1 MLMGRALARSAQ
13 RHPDKTAIVC
23 EDRSWTYRQFNARVN
38 RLANTLSGL
47 GLIKGDKL
55 AVLALNGPEYLE
67 IYHATA
73 KLGVWM
79 VPINHRLKAPEIAY
93 RISHSQAAGL
103 VLGPE
108 FVLLYDSLPA
118 EARRAVAE
126 RLLVLGQGP
135 TPAGAHGY
143 EDLLA
148 QASEAEPQVELHHED
163 ILFIGYTG
171 GTTGRSKGALTSNR
185 AIVAGYLYKVLDYAL
200 GQGEITLN
208 PGPFWHTAPRNF
220 TSLALYMGGTAVVM
234 KSFDPVEYLRLV
246 QKHRVT
252 YSFLVPTM
260 FSAILALPDHQ
271 AYDTSSLRVL
281 LSGGSP
287 LPTPVKE
294 AALKRFGPVL
304 NEFYAATETLIITSI
319 AAKDMAR
326 KSRAVG
332 PPAWDVFL
340 KLLDED
346 GREVPPGQVGE
357 IYLQGPSLFSGY
369 FRDQEKTAAAFRDGW
384 FTLGDMGRLDEE
396 GFLYIVDR
404 RTDMV
409 ISGGENIYPSE
420 IEEVLLHHPKI
431 AEVAVIGVPDPTWG
445 EALKAVVVLK
455 PGQESSLE
463 EIQQYCGQRLA
474 DYLKPR
480 SVEFVAELPRS
491 PVGKILKRKLRDQYW
506 AGSEFKV

>member
-1 MLMGRALARSAQ
+1 M
-13 RHPDKTAIVC
+13 
-23 EDRSWTYRQFNARVN
+23 
-38 RLANTLSGL
+38 
-47 GLIKGDKL
+47 
-55 AVLALNGPEYLE
+55 
-67 IYHATA
+67 
-73 KLGVWM
+73 
-79 VPINHRLKAPEIAY
+79 
-93 RISHSQAAGL
+93 
-103 VLGPE
+103 
-108 FVLLYDSLPA
+108 
-118 EARRAVAE
+118 
-126 RLLVLGQGP
+126 
-135 TPAGAHGY
+135 
-143 EDLLA
+143 
-148 QASEAEPQVELHHED
+148 
-163 ILFIGYTG
+163 
-171 GTTGRSKGALTSNR
+171 
-185 AIVAGYLYKVLDYAL
+185 AGYLYKVLDYAL

-369 FRDQEKTAAAFRDGW
+369 FRDEEKTAAAFRDGW